1 MSRKSTFY
9 TRISKLFMEGKSRLL
24 PRWIF
29 KLNFLELKVIINLC
43 QTLSLFAP
51 HLSLIFASRS
61 RKSSDKKPGEENLT
75 RKLGNDK
82 SGSPIHLVPSCLPFR
97 RGQARNL
104 RNGRRLQRLTWLAP
118 FSKGI
123 PWRRPEAQEQGSIGR
138 KVQKVNNYKRD
149 ISYPNCSGE

>member
-1 MSRKSTFY
+1 MSTFLKCNTY
-9 TRISKLFMEGKSRLL
+9 ESQNFLWRGNQGVIKVNLQTRYFCR
-24 PRWIF
+24 
-29 KLNFLELKVIINLC
+29 LELKVIINLC

-61 RKSSDKKPGEENLT
+61 RKSPDKKPGEENLT
-75 RKLGNDK
+75 RNLGNDK
-82 SGSPIHLVPSCLPFR
+82 SGSPIHLVPSCPPFK
-97 RGQARNL
+97 RGRARNL
-104 RNGRRLQRLTWLAP
+104 GNDRRLQRLTWLAP

-149 ISYPNCSGE
+149 IS